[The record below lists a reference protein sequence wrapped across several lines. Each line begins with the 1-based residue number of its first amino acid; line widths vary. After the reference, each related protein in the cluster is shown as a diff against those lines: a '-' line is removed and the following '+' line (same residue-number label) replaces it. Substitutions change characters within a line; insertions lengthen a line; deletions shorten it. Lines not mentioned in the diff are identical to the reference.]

1 MCNGFLGKCTPR
13 ILIPLLFILG
23 TAIPGQGQQ
32 ATIDLNS
39 YYRFPLS
46 LGVEYQSM
54 TPLVSY
60 QFGSPYTL
68 FDLGLTIRWPIPP
81 LPMLQPAMRA
91 GMTQFDSQSQSDP
104 LKWDHTD
111 IYGLLGLEYAHRFA
125 KNFEIGANLFG
136 GVSESLYYNLVPG
149 ASGPQGNLN
158 LLMEA
163 GARLSLDPSYN
174 FTIEVHPNLRY
185 LFSLGELPDF
195 NGPVFG
201 IGFTANFRFGQDP
214 DSPQT
219 QVRAIRFE
227 KANIPNAFA
236 ALQSWYSKNRIGTV
250 TLVNTEK
257 ASLTDVEVSCYQQS
271 YMDSPTPGSKIPE
284 LKPGQSV
291 EAELFA
297 MFNDKV
303 FAVEG
308 VTPLN
313 GEVIVSYKL
322 QGRSVEQ
329 RQSVSFDLYD
339 KRAIVWNDDRKVSA
353 LITPDDS
360 ALKNYGGYIRQ
371 ACRGEATPGFSDALQ
386 LSMQV
391 YNALGELGCLY
402 QANTLLPFT
411 KVQGNPAVVDT
422 VHLARETLKSGLGD
436 CSDLTVAFDSILESL
451 AVDTGFVTVPG
462 HIYAAVNTKVPTK
475 DYRKVHPDRGMTL
488 DVNGELWVPVEITL
502 IGKAGFMEAW
512 RKGMEEW
519 TALESTPKNRAF
531 YVTKQARELYRPVG
545 LKEVDLGLQYGRK
558 EALVSSFQK
567 DRDKLMELIAA
578 DQLAAAKASGK
589 KADWNKAGIMY
600 AQFMQFEKARQAFQA
615 AIAIDSGYIS
625 AYINLGNLL
634 FLQQRY
640 DDALTAYQNARK
652 TLDPKAAEGKTLL
665 LLLINIS
672 RVYYQ
677 TEKFDQAKDFYG
689 QAQLLDAGA
698 AKDFAYLA
706 EKGTS
711 GARAAEQGDPG
722 KEILFSEE

>member
-1 MCNGFLGKCTPR
+1 MCRRVL
-13 ILIPLLFILG
+13 LPLLIVLCAA
-23 TAIPGQGQQ
+23 TSSYGQQ

-46 LGVEYQSM
+46 LGVEYQSL
-54 TPLVSY
+54 TPLVAY
-60 QFGSPYTL
+60 PYGSPYSL
-68 FDLGLTIRWPIPP
+68 FDLGLSIRWP
-81 LPMLQPAMRA
+81 LPFLPVLQPALRV
-91 GMTQFDSQSQSDP
+91 GLTRFDSQSQSEP

-111 IYGLLGLEYAHRFA
+111 IYGMLGLEYAHRFA

-136 GVSESLYYNLVPG
+136 GVSESLYSDLIPG
-149 ASGPQGNLN
+149 ATKLLGNLN
-158 LLMEA
+158 MVLEA
-163 GARLSLDPSYN
+163 GARLSLNPSYN

-185 LFSLGELPDF
+185 VLSLGELPDF
-195 NGPVFG
+195 SGPLFG

-227 KANIPNAFA
+227 KASIPNAFA
-236 ALQSWYSKNRIGTV
+236 ALQSWYVKNRIGTV

-291 EAELFA
+291 EADLFA
-297 MFNDKV
+297 LFNDKV
-303 FAVEG
+303 FEVEG

-322 QGRSVEQ
+322 QGRPVEQ

-339 KRAIVWNDDRKVSA
+339 KRAIVWDDDRKVCA
-353 LITPDDS
+353 LITADDS

-371 ACRGEATPGFSDALQ
+371 ACRDAATPGFSDTLQ

-391 YNALGELGCLY
+391 FSALGEIGCLY
-402 QANTLLPFT
+402 QINTLLPFT

-436 CSDLTVAFDSILESL
+436 CSDLTVLYDSILESL
-451 AVDTGFVTVPG
+451 AVDTGFITVPG
-462 HIYAAVNTKVPTK
+462 HIYAAINTKVPPR
-475 DYRKVHPDRGMTL
+475 DYKKVHPDRGMTL
-488 DVNGELWVPVEITL
+488 EVNGELWVPVEITL
-502 IGKAGFMEAW
+502 IGKATFMEAW
-512 RKGMEEW
+512 RKGMEQW
-519 TALESTPKNRAF
+519 VALESAAKNRAF

-545 LKEVDLGLQYGRK
+545 LKEVDLGLQYGSK
-558 EALVSSFQK
+558 EALVASFQK

-578 DQLAAAKASGK
+578 DQMSAAKASGK
-589 KADWNKAGIMY
+589 KADWNKAGILY
-600 AQFMQFEKARQAFQA
+600 AQFIQYDKARQAFVA
-615 AIAIDSGYIS
+615 ALAIDPAYPS
-625 AYINLGNLL
+625 ASINLGNLF

-640 DDALTAYQNARK
+640 DEALAAYQNARK
-652 TLDPKAAEGKTLL
+652 GLEGKALQR
-665 LLLINIS
+665 LLINIS

-677 TEKFDQAKDFYG
+677 KESYTQAKELYA
-689 QAQLLDAGA
+689 QAVLLDAEA
-698 AKDFAYLA
+698 AKEFAYLA
-706 EKGTS
+706 EKGAAGT
-711 GARAAEQGDPG
+711 RAAAQGDPA
-722 KEILFSEE
+722 KEILFSED